1 VFEPD
6 FHSSVCRWDDDVL
19 VTRAPG
25 RLDVMGGIADY
36 SGSLVL
42 QMPIAEACHVALQ
55 KHPLDKQKVWKHVQV
70 RGHDR
75 DSRLKNH
82 MCWQVRGQHT
92 ASLHRTGGFLKMLWR
107 HMQVKEC
114 SG

>member
-1 VFEPD
+1 M
-6 FHSSVCRWDDDVL
+6 L

-70 RGHDR
+70 RGQ
-75 DSRLKNH
+75 DSGSQLEAFQFNQICVGK
-82 MCWQVRGQHT
+82 
-92 ASLHRTGGFLKMLWR
+92 
-107 HMQVKEC
+107 
-114 SG
+114 